1 MKTLNNASRSKPSI
15 RLCFWYY
22 PKFVLR
28 FLVDKLYAGMW
39 LTYIYLP
46 EAPTWL
52 EWKRIFWFLQPLDCW
67 KMHFPK
73 PGKYFIINK
82 SKTPSSP
89 HPLIFTWLLAE
100 SQPRKFFQK
109 NRHPGKNWKNHIY
122 APTVLK
128 HSSRSRWFYM
138 KLWSKAF
145 LQKLKWSFSWLRR
158 NMTIPVL
165 IFWTYIT
172 YIF

>member
-1 MKTLNNASRSKPSI
+1 MRHAASHLYVSAFDTTQS
-15 RLCFWYY
+15 LCFV
-22 PKFVLR
+22 F
-28 FLVDKLYAGMW
+28 W
-39 LTYIYLP
+39 LINYMQACDWRISISLQ
-46 EAPTWL
+46 APMWL
-52 EWKRIFWFLQPLDCW
+52 EWKRIFWFLQTLDCW